1 MLLSEKMRNMIYAD
15 YHDKVMRYISG
26 KVSDPHDAED
36 LASAVFVKVYEKL
49 DSFDE
54 SRASISTWIYTVT
67 KNTVVDH
74 FRTRK
79 VFEELPEDIPG
90 DDPIDEKIINE
101 ETLELLGK
109 ALEQLDSRLR
119 DIIILHYYEDVSLK
133 IIAEKMNMS
142 YPNAKVLHKKA
153 LRSLKKLLDGISD

>member
-1 MLLSEKMRNMIYAD
+1 MLLSEKNRNMIYTD

-26 KVSDPHDAED
+26 KVSNPQDAED
-36 LASAVFVKVYEKL
+36 LTSCVFVKIYQKL

-54 SRASISTWIYTVT
+54 SRSSISTWIYTVT
-67 KNTVVDH
+67 KNTVVDY

-79 VFEELPEDIPG
+79 PFEELPEDIPQ
-90 DDPIDEKIINE
+90 DEPIDEKLINE

-119 DIIILHYYEDVSLK
+119 DLIILHYYDGLTLK
-133 IIAEKMNMS
+133 DIAEKMNMS

-153 LRSLKKLLDGISD
+153 LRSLQKLLGGIPD